1 MELFPDGSHVR
12 LRTSNGGR
20 YLHAKK
26 DGLGTGLRSRRA
38 SLLAAWAVQH
48 VVREGTV
55 YLLLRSAA
63 YGRYLGLRTVNAAP
77 ATQRICKAVLQLY
90 DHRERRDIHWKVVM
104 VQAATR
110 RVRLQ
115 HRLRGT
121 WYSPGGGGSR
131 SWVVEIIPPRLFAP
145 ELPEIVEVSSPSPP
159 FGKFLQSGS
168 CSKLFSSQEKVFL
181 IDSSPILIQYWLNV
195 LESIL
200 VPLYLL

>member
-77 ATQRICKAVLQLY
+77 ATHRI
-90 DHRERRDIHWKVVM
+90 
-104 VQAATR
+104 
-110 RVRLQ
+110 
-115 HRLRGT
+115 
-121 WYSPGGGGSR
+121 
-131 SWVVEIIPPRLFAP
+131 
-145 ELPEIVEVSSPSPP
+145 
-159 FGKFLQSGS
+159 
-168 CSKLFSSQEKVFL
+168 
-181 IDSSPILIQYWLNV
+181 
-195 LESIL
+195 
-200 VPLYLL
+200 